1 MHSKKIICLFL
12 SAIFLFVCMCSMY
25 SSAETLAEN
34 NCICAVNTQKNEEKS
49 KELTVSLYEDKDNN
63 FLNSIIVK
71 EKENY
76 EIIVM
81 KKAIHS
87 IRGSS
92 TILENAFQNLKLEN
106 KISNANSKSAETENS
121 EISIE
126 ENQTEDQDVMKK
138 NPPITLEEVISKY
151 EETIS
156 YDMDVTMLS
165 GFTLEE
171 FQILMDGISID
182 DETDFYSIH
191 AETIYNLSHQY
202 EINEIFFAGIISA
215 ESWWGCAEN
224 CIYKNNYTGM
234 MSNGSLIAYSSVY
247 ENLEETASNLHNNY
261 LTEGGACYNGK
272 TIVGVSVC
280 YCDSSWIDLV
290 WERMQQI
297 F

>member
-1 MHSKKIICLFL
+1 MHNKSVFLIILVAFFACF
-12 SAIFLFVCMCSMY
+12 SFSTYFVVEALTRNDSFDVEDF
-25 SSAETLAEN
+25 SETSQTTQIVN
-34 NCICAVNTQKNEEKS
+34 VSTSNCDTVLESDVTKESVTSVRYTTETQQE
-49 KELTVSLYEDKDNN
+49 T
-63 FLNSIIVK
+63 SII
-71 EKENY
+71 
-76 EIIVM
+76 
-81 KKAIHS
+81 
-87 IRGSS
+87 
-92 TILENAFQNLKLEN
+92 L
-106 KISNANSKSAETENS
+106 SKDEEVSEETGTTE
-121 EISIE
+121 
-126 ENQTEDQDVMKK
+126 QTEQ
-138 NPPITLEEVISKY
+138 NTPSITLEEVISKY
-151 EETIS
+151 QGTIS

-182 DETDFYSIH
+182 DETNFYSIH

-224 CIYKNNYTGM
+224 CVYKNNYTGM

-272 TIVGVSVC
+272 TIAGVSVC
-280 YCDSSWIDLV
+280 YCDSSWIELV

>member
-1 MHSKKIICLFL
+1 MHNNKSVFLIILVAFFACFTFSTYLVVEAL
-12 SAIFLFVCMCSMY
+12 TRNDIVEVEEVS
-25 SSAETLAEN
+25 ET
-34 NCICAVNTQKNEEKS
+34 NTTTQNVIVTNSEYKS
-49 KELTVSLYEDKDNN
+49 VSETTVPTEVVTSVRYTTK
-63 FLNSIIVK
+63 IVK
-71 EKENY
+71 ET
-76 EIIVM
+76 
-81 KKAIHS
+81 
-87 IRGSS
+87 S
-92 TILENAFQNLKLEN
+92 TILAK
-106 KISNANSKSAETENS
+106 ETEVKK
-121 EISIE
+121 EIQQTSALIKKEIE
-126 ENQTEDQDVMKK
+126 QNI
-138 NPPITLEEVISKY
+138 PSITLEEVISKY
-151 EETIS
+151 QGTIS

-272 TIVGVSVC
+272 TIAGVSVC